1 MRAPSIGR
9 AIFLGWVAAEFIAY
23 AVFFSL
29 FSLSAGILF
38 GGGSIALGLLTIRA
52 AGRRVAQ
59 GAAAE
64 LMKAAENGSVGSL
77 PYALL
82 GAVLLLLPGFL
93 SNLAGFALV
102 VLGSRIFW
110 GRTFSGR
117 TVSPERTQAQEVE
130 LEPHEW
136 SRLPDD
142 NARR

>member
-9 AIFLGWVAAEFIAY
+9 AIFLGWVAAELIAY

-38 GGGSIALGLLTIRA
+38 GAGSIALGLLTIRA
-52 AGRRVAQ
+52 VGRRVAR

-64 LMKAAENGSVGSL
+64 LMKAAENRSLGSL

-82 GAVLLLLPGFL
+82 GSVLLLLPGFL
-93 SNLAGFALV
+93 SNLAGLV
-102 VLGSRIFW
+102 LVLLGSRFFW
-110 GRTFSGR
+110 GRA
-117 TVSPERTQAQEVE
+117 VSPAQERTRAQEVE

-142 NARR
+142 NTRR